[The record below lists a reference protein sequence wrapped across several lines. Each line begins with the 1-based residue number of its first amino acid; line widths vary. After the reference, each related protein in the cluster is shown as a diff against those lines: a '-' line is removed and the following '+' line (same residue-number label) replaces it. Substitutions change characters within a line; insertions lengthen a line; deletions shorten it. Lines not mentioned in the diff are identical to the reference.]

1 MKKKAQYPLEG
12 IYYFIPDKNSWDIMI
27 DTPEGIDTQ
36 HDEFWENSVVPE
48 LVSRYHLSTKQSD
61 NLKLVP
67 YGLPRGRVQSPGGH
81 GYQDAGWIVWHGGD
95 TPVGGQ
101 NKILDQFDLVELNQ
115 GGKVEFKY
123 DSHEVVQP
131 LHRNVV
137 MEILFNKKKKIALLG
152 EDE

>member
-67 YGLPRGRVQSPGGH
+67 LRTSSRAGPISWWAWISRCWMDCLAWGGH
-81 GYQDAGWIVWHGGD
+81 TCWW
-95 TPVGGQ
+95 T
-101 NKILDQFDLVELNQ
+101 K
-115 GGKVEFKY
+115 
-123 DSHEVVQP
+123 
-131 LHRNVV
+131 
-137 MEILFNKKKKIALLG
+137 
-152 EDE
+152 